1 MLILVLHVTPNY
13 NALNPNPKR
22 VNRTR
27 RARITLNSNNRK
39 KAKKTPNP
47 KPSGG
52 AREASNLDV
61 CCIGGAQAVQ
71 VAQVVQDCKTVTPL
85 PQVWQDCR

>member
-47 KPSGG
+47 KPSG
-52 AREASNLDV
+52 EASNLDV

-85 PQVWQDCR
+85 PQVWQDCW